1 MTWLIQIEACPI
13 VSIVYHKHTIINNCD
28 NTLPC
33 GSALIRLEN
42 MLIRRVSSVS
52 SPEPACS
59 PQNWT
64 SVFLNRNSVL
74 LLCLHISKW
83 KFYRAVFIVRT
94 TKANPAFKYSIS
106 NWRFSRAAFLN
117 RTDHEPVCLSVEP
130 LELSVRYDSQSESK
144 HANLIDEPLVY
155 YMANR
160 FDSIW

>member
-83 KFYRAVFIVRT
+83 KLHRAVFIVRT